1 MAEMGLGYG
10 SEFQLLRYLGHHR
23 NYLNDK
29 IRKVIGDGTIEWLDY
44 PIDLKR
50 DSRDG
55 ELCGIDCFKNLSN
68 YKDIL
73 KEWKK
78 YWPQRGNSHNWD
90 GIFIQNGKNG
100 RTWYFVEAKAH
111 LEEANQ
117 ECSAKSTVSIE
128 KIINAFENTCGNK
141 PLAEEWQKSN
151 CYQLA
156 NRLAFINFCKKV
168 GIPAKLLYIS
178 FVNGYGINP
187 EKNVTRKDDWKAKW
201 DKEFDCLQLTKEQ
214 KSNIK
219 RVYIDC
225 HKPEKTYLSKRR

>member
-29 IRKVIGDGTIEWLDY
+29 IREEIGEGAIEWLDY

-55 ELCGIDCFKNLSN
+55 ELCGIDCFKKLSN
-68 YKDIL
+68 FEDIRKKW
-73 KEWKK
+73 KE
-78 YWPQRGNSHNWD
+78 YWPQTGNSHNWD
-90 GIFIQNGKNG
+90 GIFIQNGI
-100 RTWYFVEAKAH
+100 WYFVEAKAH

-117 ECSAKSTVSIE
+117 ECSAKSIGSIE
-128 KIINAFENTCGNK
+128 KIINAFEDTCGNK

-178 FVNGYGINP
+178 FVNGYDINTK
-187 EKNVTRKDDWKAKW
+187 KNICNSEKW
-201 DKEFDCLQLTKEQ
+201 DDKWQDEYQQLEIPDKDNL
-214 KSNIK
+214 KDSI
-219 RVYIDC
+219 VHVCIDC
-225 HKPEKTYLSKRR
+225 HEPQEPNKLPQ